1 MKNPYF
7 GRLLTA
13 MVTPFNADGSVNY
26 EKAADLAEWLINNG
40 SDGLVVAGSTGEAA
54 TMSAEE
60 KLELF
65 RVVVNRINKRVPV
78 IAGTGSNNT
87 ADSIKMTKMA
97 EAMGVDGVLIVGPY
111 YNKPTQEGFYQ
122 HFAAVAQST
131 ALPIIVYNVPGRTA
145 SNIAPATVARLA
157 EDFENIVAIKEAAG
171 NVAQVAELYT
181 VLPEDFTIYSGDD
194 GLILPFM
201 SVGATGLISGLSNIG
216 GGILQDVMQAYED
229 GRVKEAAKL
238 NAQMVP
244 LANAMFI
251 ETNPIPVKAAVTLV
265 TGIDAGQPRL
275 PLTPMEAANK
285 AKMTAVL
292 QEYGLVK

>member
-87 ADSIKMTKMA
+87 ADSVKMTKMA
-97 EAMGVDGVLIVGPY
+97 EAMGVDGALIVGPY

-131 ALPIIVYNVPGRTA
+131 GLPIIVYNVPGRTA
-145 SNIAPATVARLA
+145 SNISPAIVARLA
-157 EDFENIVAIKEAAG
+157 ADFENIVAIKEAAG
-171 NVAQVAELYT
+171 NVAQVAELYS
-181 VLPEDFTIYSGDD
+181 VLSEEFTIYSGDD
-194 GLILPFM
+194 GLIIPFM
-201 SVGATGLISGLSNIG
+201 SVGATGLISVLSNIG

-229 GRVKEAAKL
+229 GRVREAAKL
-238 NAQMVP
+238 NARMVP

-275 PLTPMEAANK
+275 PLTPMEPANK
-285 AKMTAVL
+285 AKMVAVL

>member
-87 ADSIKMTKMA
+87 ADSVKMTKMA
-97 EAMGVDGVLIVGPY
+97 EGMGVDGALIVGPY

-131 ALPIIVYNVPGRTA
+131 GLPIIVYNVPGRTA
-145 SNIAPATVARLA
+145 SNISPAIVARLA
-157 EDFENIVAIKEAAG
+157 ADFENIVAIKEAAG
-171 NVAQVAELYT
+171 NVAQVAELYS
-181 VLPEDFTIYSGDD
+181 VLPEEFTIYSGDD
-194 GLILPFM
+194 GLIIPFM
-201 SVGATGLISGLSNIG
+201 SVGATGLISVLSNIG

-229 GRVKEAAKL
+229 GRVREAAKL
-238 NAQMVP
+238 NARMVP

-275 PLTPMEAANK
+275 PLTPMEPANK
-285 AKMTAVL
+285 AKMVAVL